1 MPPEAH
7 GPDRRGLALIIHS
20 AAFEK
25 VHYAL
30 ATASA
35 AAAVGRP
42 VILFFA
48 MGATRALEANGGWR
62 QLKADNGGTATDAD
76 AAFEELGIAD
86 FETLLAACVEL
97 GVRVMACEIGL
108 AVEGLARQD
117 LRPDLGLEEGGLAT
131 LMLEAGD
138 GNVVFV

>member
-7 GPDRRGLALIIHS
+7 GPNRRGLALIIHS

-42 VILFFA
+42 VLLFFA
-48 MGATRALEANGGWR
+48 MGATRALGTNDGWR
-62 QLKADNGGTATDAD
+62 QLRTDDGGTATAAD
-76 AAFEELGIAD
+76 AALDGLGIAD

-97 GVRVMACEIGL
+97 GVRIMVCEIGL
-108 AVEGLARQD
+108 AVEGLARRD

-138 GNVVFV
+138 GNIVFV